1 MVYDRFE
8 AAASETATLDR
19 MAFPMAA
26 PVMATG
32 PLNPVEILLNGLNT
46 NSYLI
51 GTAMILMNLG
61 GRHLA
66 GGLTPEQDKFFQHP
80 WIRRAL
86 LFVVIFVATRNVFTA
101 FWLSVGIILFIGYL
115 TNETSA
121 LYLFGKPKAPAS
133 TTTAPGA
140 VPGATVVSGLTGEE
154 QDILRRLQEK
164 AARAEAEKGA
174 QQTEQVEE
182 ITLVQA
188 YPYIMKQ
195 FA

>member
-1 MVYDRFE
+1 MVHDRFE
-8 AAASETATLDR
+8 AATSQTVALSR

-101 FWLSVGIILFIGYL
+101 FWLSLGIILFIGYL

-121 LYLFGKPKAPAS
+121 LYLFGKPKAVAA
-133 TTTAPGA
+133 TAA
-140 VPGATVVSGLTGEE
+140 AATPGATVITGLTGEE

-164 AARAEAEKGA
+164 ATRAEAEKGA
-174 QQTEQVEE
+174 QQVEQVEE

-188 YPYIMKQ
+188 YPHIMKQ